1 MSELLSYARSTVH
14 HYLQHRPAHALGG
27 DGAELPE
34 ALTAA
39 LAALPRGTSFATP
52 RLCVTFSLLY
62 VLLRLLNPEK
72 TAMEINDHLVSGYAL
87 SRAAAQPTRRGRA
100 ACAPKR
106 FARLIL
112 CPARPL
118 SEPGDRFLIP
128 GNRLQ

>member
-52 RLCVTFSLLY
+52 RLVVVGTQSSGKSSLLNALMG
-62 VLLRLLNPEK
+62 VPLLP
-72 TAMEINDHLVSGYAL
+72 TGDTMTT
-87 SRAAAQPTRRGRA
+87 RAAVQVELVASSGAPRVECGRHEGGEWG
-100 ACAPKR
+100 R
-106 FARLIL
+106 V
-112 CPARPL
+112 
-118 SEPGDRFLIP
+118 SIP
-128 GNRLQ
+128 